1 MVCWEHRLIYL
12 TNIFFPI
19 HFFLID
25 IVDNKEGVMK
35 KLNLIQNLPH
45 SRAKRLMNQWSHP
58 VSVMLRA
65 REHTAEILSGM
76 SIRTSNQRRNVK
88 YRSNAG
94 QYCNN
99 TLINAVFTGRIF
111 IVINSL

>member
-1 MVCWEHRLIYL
+1 MYP
-12 TNIFFPI
+12 TNICFLI
-19 HFFLID
+19 IALFLID

-65 REHTAEILSGM
+65 REHAAEILGGM

-88 YRSNAG
+88 YRSNSG

-99 TLINAVFTGRIF
+99 TLINVVFTDRIF
-111 IVINSL
+111 IVMINSP